1 MPEKNPSSEYLY
13 SSAENFKLLV
23 ETVKDYGIF
32 MLDPEGYIK
41 TWNEGAKNI
50 KGYEGAEIIGK
61 HFSVFY
67 PKEEIEAGKPQRELT
82 DASKF
87 GRFEDEGWRIR
98 KDGSRFWANVIITPL
113 QENGEIIGF
122 SKVTRDLT
130 ERKRLE
136 TELAEA
142 RNALQDRLS
151 IALHSAHMGIFDW
164 DVQNN
169 KVFWSDT
176 FLKLWNYTR
185 EDFPG
190 TMEGVKDRMHPEDI
204 ELFEKTVKETF
215 ENDKDYELDYRVI
228 WPDKSIKWINAKG
241 RVIRDE
247 HGKVL
252 RFTGTGADITERKIN
267 EERNRIL
274 ADASMIFSSS
284 LDYKETLKTAAS
296 QVVPEFANWI
306 IISFY
311 EGDKLQ
317 RFMVLHEDKSKADLA
332 RQLQDLEPALTA
344 RGGIAKAL
352 QEKKT
357 IIVPSGLNK
366 HTPEE
371 KIEFLSTEDPEQVEI
386 IRKLGVS
393 SYISAIMQVRGKVMG
408 GITYILDDSRAPFL
422 ESDKFFAEQ
431 FAERAALAIDAGK
444 LYKSSQ
450 DAIRVREEVVAVVS
464 HDLKTPLSGV
474 LLNTQF
480 MLRCLKAEELAP
492 FKNKIERIKN
502 SAERM
507 NSLIEEI
514 LDVTKLEAGTFTIE
528 PQMENVKSFV
538 LEAVDLHRS
547 IAEDKSISLLI
558 NFKNNCTEINC
569 DRPRILQVLSN
580 LLGNALKFTPN
591 GQSITISVESFG
603 DTVRFSV
610 HDSGPGIASDK
621 LTLIFDRFWQA
632 QATKKLG
639 AGLGLFIAKS
649 VVEAHNGK
657 IWVESEEGKGA
668 NFIFSLPCAKA
679 Q

>member
-1 MPEKNPSSEYLY
+1 MSERNPSSKYLY
-13 SSAENFKLLV
+13 SSAENFRLLV

-32 MLDPEGYIK
+32 MLDTEGYIK
-41 TWNEGAKNI
+41 TWNEGARNI

-61 HFSVFY
+61 HFSTFY
-67 PKEEIEAGKPQRELT
+67 PKEDVEAGKPQLELKE
-82 DASKF
+82 AIKF

-98 KDGSRFWANVIITPL
+98 KDGSRFWANVTITAL
-113 QENGEIIGF
+113 QKNGELIGF
-122 SKVTRDLT
+122 SKVTRDLS

-136 TELAEA
+136 NELVEG

-164 DVQNN
+164 DVQHN

-176 FLKLWNYTR
+176 LLKLWNYTR

-190 TMEGVKDRMHPEDI
+190 TMEGVKDRMHPEDV
-204 ELFEKTVKETF
+204 ELFEKAVKETF
-215 ENDKDYELDYRVI
+215 EHDKDYELDYRVI
-228 WPDKSIKWINAKG
+228 WPDKSIHWINAKG

-247 HGKVL
+247 EGKVL
-252 RFTGTGADITERKIN
+252 RFTGTGADITERKVT

-274 ADASMIFSSS
+274 AEASMIFSSS
-284 LDYKETLKTAAS
+284 LDYKETLKAAAS
-296 QVVPEFANWI
+296 HVVPEFANWI
-306 IISFY
+306 IISLC
-311 EGDKLQ
+311 EGDKFH
-317 RFMVLHEDKSKADLA
+317 RFLVLHEDESKTDLA
-332 RQLQDLEPALTA
+332 QQLQDLKPSLTA
-344 RGGIAKAL
+344 RGGVSKTL
-352 QEKKT
+352 QEKRT
-357 IIVPSGLNK
+357 IIVPSDSDRLP
-366 HTPEE
+366 PEE

-386 IRKLGVS
+386 IRKLGVA
-393 SYISAIMQVRGKVMG
+393 SYISAIMQVRGKVIG
-408 GITYILDDSRAPFL
+408 GITYIIDERRAPYL
-422 ESDKFFAEQ
+422 EMDKFFAEQ
-431 FAERAALAIDAGK
+431 FAQRTALAIDAGK

-464 HDLKTPLSGV
+464 HDLKNPLSGV
-474 LLNTQF
+474 LLNTQLL
-480 MLRCLKAEELAP
+480 LRNLKTDESSP
-492 FKNKIERIKN
+492 YIDKIERIQH

-528 PQMENVKSFV
+528 PQLEDVRSFV
-538 LEAVDLHRS
+538 LEAIELHKS
-547 IAEDKSISLLI
+547 IAEDKSINLLI
-558 NFKNNCTEINC
+558 NFKNNCTEIKC

-603 DTVRFSV
+603 DKVQFSV
-610 HDSGPGIASDK
+610 RDSGPGIASDK

-668 NFIFSLPCAKA
+668 NFIFTLPCN
-679 Q
+679 